1 MYYQAELALEWLIA
15 RANDPQKMPFG
26 KLISEQGVS
35 LDWIARSRLEI
46 DAARLIVLNA
56 AQRIDS
62 VGAKG
67 ALVEIA
73 QAKILTPNMA
83 LTIIDR
89 AMQTYGGEGL
99 SQDTPLAKLWS
110 HVRTVRIVDGPD
122 DVHLMQLG
130 KKENQRYVRAQAMI
144 AQQLETTEKLFQKY
158 RTKREVG
165 SKL

>member
-1 MYYQAELALEWLIA
+1 M
-15 RANDPQKMPFG
+15 
-26 KLISEQGVS
+26 
-35 LDWIARSRLEI
+35 ARSRIEV

-56 AQRIDS
+56 AQKIDT

-67 ALVEIA
+67 ALIEIA
-73 QAKILTPNMA
+73 ECKVLTPAAA

-99 SQDTPLAKLWS
+99 SQDTPLSRLWS

-122 DVHLMQLG
+122 AVHLMQLG
-130 KKENQRYVRAQAMI
+130 KKENQKYKIHQEMI
-144 AQQLETTEKLFQKY
+144 KMQQEKIEALFKQY
-158 RTKREVG
+158 GTKRITD